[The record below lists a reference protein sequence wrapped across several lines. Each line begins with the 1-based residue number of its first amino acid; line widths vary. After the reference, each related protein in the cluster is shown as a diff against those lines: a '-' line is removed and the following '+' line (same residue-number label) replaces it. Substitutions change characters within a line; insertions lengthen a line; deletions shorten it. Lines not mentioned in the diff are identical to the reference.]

1 MVRQTLHRK
10 KGAHAIAAGPYVPLY
25 HAFHDHLFIT
35 CPIDTFLPHYF
46 PGRSIS
52 DKLLECI
59 LQNLESQG
67 HYHRGFDPQ
76 FIHASQAQDNTEM
89 YQRLSDI
96 SDTAYQCWKQLS
108 GNLSSAKTAALQSRF
123 VDGREDTSH
132 WLIEPDGHQQ
142 SYGGTGGV
150 CPKLSDS
157 SSHRTPLGHKSREP
171 VIFEKATLEEYAIDN
186 KEKDRLNVSKISYR
200 RVPYHDVNLA

>member
-1 MVRQTLHRK
+1 
-10 KGAHAIAAGPYVPLY
+10 VPLY

-96 SDTAYQCWKQLS
+96 SNTAYQCWKQLS
-108 GNLSSAKTAALQSRF
+108 GNSSSAKTAALQSRF
-123 VDGREDTSH
+123 VDGREDTNH

-142 SYGGTGGV
+142 SGRVLRWTRRR
-150 CPKLSDS
+150 LSKTNGLA
-157 SSHRTPLGHKSREP
+157 SHCTPLGHKSRGP